1 MGSRSWRRSARR
13 MDLQSRQAHRQQ
25 ARFCGRT
32 PPARPIDFGCP
43 EAQSAMRRWWICVST
58 AAVLAVPILGTAWPA
73 IAVAGG
79 WLMTCRFV
87 RRR

>member
-13 MDLQSRQAHRQQ
+13 MDLQGRQTHRQPT
-25 ARFCGRT
+25 RFRGRT
-32 PPARPIDFGCP
+32 PATRQMNFRCP
-43 EAQSAMRRWWICVST
+43 EAQAAMRRWWVCVST
-58 AAVLAVPILGTAWPA
+58 AAVLAVPVLGTAWPA

-79 WLMTCRFV
+79 WLMSRSYH